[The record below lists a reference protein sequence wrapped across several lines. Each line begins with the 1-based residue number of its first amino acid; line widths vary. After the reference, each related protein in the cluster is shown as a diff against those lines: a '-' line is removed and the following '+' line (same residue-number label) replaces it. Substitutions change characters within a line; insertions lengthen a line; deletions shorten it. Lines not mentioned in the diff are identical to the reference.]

1 MRASV
6 GDGDCADSAP
16 SLAASFHAHSS
27 RLARLAAA
35 RCFRPV
41 IGVRRWAA
49 ALFRHLLHAAFAPRP
64 HTDDQTEA
72 S

>member
-1 MRASV
+1 MCASV
-6 GDGDCADSAP
+6 GDGDCANLAP
-16 SLAASFHAHSS
+16 SRAAFFRAHSS
-27 RLARLAAA
+27 RLAGRAVA
-35 RCFRPV
+35 RRFRPA
-41 IGVRRWAA
+41 IGARRCAA